1 MLDDLSDRGLR
12 ERFGDVLLEL
22 PELFEAL
29 RRFEIERRPHVGTG
43 GVQMRGDGISMKR
56 RGRGTDFGI
65 RIRNPGSEK

>member
-29 RRFEIERRPHVGTG
+29 RRFEIERRPHVVTG
-43 GVQMRGDGISMKR
+43 GFMMRGEGMSMKR
-56 RGRGTDFGI
+56 RGIELGF
-65 RIRNPGSEK
+65 RIGNPGSEK

>member
-29 RRFEIERRPHVGTG
+29 RRFEIERRPALTTG
-43 GVQMRGDGISMKR
+43 GFKMRGDGVSVQR
-56 RGRGTDFGI
+56 LGNETRI
-65 RIRNPGSEK
+65 RIRNSGSMP